1 MSPRFLFMCRLLQRE
16 KEAKALAEEE
26 EEARPWVFVGWMGE
40 NELTED
46 GPNSLVLLVFLMS
59 FDCFPYASGSESA

>member
-26 EEARPWVFVGWMGE
+26 EEARPWMFVGWMGE

-46 GPNSLVLLVFLMS
+46 EGLILW
-59 FDCFPYASGSESA
+59 CC